1 VDPPPC
7 GSHVSKTAQGPKV
20 NCFTSSLAKDCW
32 FFEFINQNQTLAL
45 VHRPKMD
52 FFLSEYMHDN
62 SLGL

>member
-1 VDPPPC
+1 
-7 GSHVSKTAQGPKV
+7 V